1 MVGFDAFV
9 LVTLFPQFC
18 FIVTTAVR
26 EGFSLLFSSSLV
38 VLFGLHLKKISD
50 DDDDDVDGVSRATL
64 GHADC
69 IPWVSCRYASS
80 GLRGFSY

>member
-1 MVGFDAFV
+1 M
-9 LVTLFPQFC
+9 
-18 FIVTTAVR
+18 
-26 EGFSLLFSSSLV
+26 SSDEDKDD
-38 VLFGLHLKKISD
+38 GDGD
-50 DDDDDVDGVSRATL
+50 DDGQDDGVDGDGVDVDGDDVDGVSRATL

>member
-1 MVGFDAFV
+1 M
-9 LVTLFPQFC
+9 
-18 FIVTTAVR
+18 
-26 EGFSLLFSSSLV
+26 SSDEDKDD
-38 VLFGLHLKKISD
+38 GDGD
-50 DDDDDVDGVSRATL
+50 DDGHDDEGVDVDGDDVDVDGVSRATL

>member
-1 MVGFDAFV
+1 MSDFGDFQKVGNLWSSFV
-9 LVTLFPQFC
+9 WIL
-18 FIVTTAVR
+18 
-26 EGFSLLFSSSLV
+26 SSDEDKDD
-38 VLFGLHLKKISD
+38 GDGD
-50 DDDDDVDGVSRATL
+50 DDGHDDGVDSDGDDGDGVSRATL

>member
-1 MVGFDAFV
+1 M
-9 LVTLFPQFC
+9 
-18 FIVTTAVR
+18 
-26 EGFSLLFSSSLV
+26 SSDEDKDD
-38 VLFGLHLKKISD
+38 GDGD
-50 DDDDDVDGVSRATL
+50 DDGHDDEGVDGDSDDVDGVSRATL

>member
-1 MVGFDAFV
+1 MVLYG
-9 LVTLFPQFC
+9 
-18 FIVTTAVR
+18 
-26 EGFSLLFSSSLV
+26 LLF
-38 VLFGLHLKKISD
+38 KKITD
-50 DDDDDVDGVSRATL
+50 DDDGDGDGGDGDDDDGDDVSRATL